1 MITWVFWESHVTELC
16 EKWICCRNDY
26 VYTRFE
32 EFRICSGEV
41 LFTNEH
47 KAVFLKNKAKTYID
61 INGLEIFKYF
71 SKKNKTKFKRKPRTE
86 IETITTETIK
96 IISAK
101 KDKNIKGNHMS
112 KIEKYTY
119 MISDIYDSMQ
129 NTGEK
134 LTDKAIKL
142 QNLILE
148 LDYQN
153 NLLLKS
159 KILEEIDAVLNDGL
173 NIVWNMVS
181 KQNRNNKKITINKQK
196 DISGHLRELLKIVNE
211 KKALLTLIAQK
222 MESLITTIKNKI
234 DVFNEKLYKANKIN
248 KAELQSIESILT
260 KFLNWI
266 IKNFKEIIV

>member
-1 MITWVFWESHVTELC
+1 
-16 EKWICCRNDY
+16 
-26 VYTRFE
+26 
-32 EFRICSGEV
+32 
-41 LFTNEH
+41 
-47 KAVFLKNKAKTYID
+47 
-61 INGLEIFKYF
+61 
-71 SKKNKTKFKRKPRTE
+71 
-86 IETITTETIK
+86 
-96 IISAK
+96 
-101 KDKNIKGNHMS
+101 
-112 KIEKYTY
+112 
-119 MISDIYDSMQ
+119 MISDIYDSLQ
-129 NTGEK
+129 NTKEK

-153 NLLLKS
+153 NLLLKIE
-159 KILEEIDAVLNDGL
+159 ILEKIDVVLNDGL

-181 KQNRNNKKITINKQK
+181 KQNRNNKKITINKQN
-196 DISGHLRELLKIVNE
+196 DISGYLRELLKIVNE

-222 MESLITTIKNKI
+222 MESLITTIRNKI